1 MLKNTINKIRPYIKN
16 SIGVLLFLVCSIA
29 IYNKVLINQDWK
41 NIKEIFKGQLVSI
54 SFLNWLILCLL
65 MFANLFVESI
75 KWNVVIKHNN
85 PQSIY
90 KSLQSVFIG
99 QAFAF
104 FTPNRIGEYAGRTM
118 FLNAGNKLMGIA
130 QMAWTSYAQLLITI
144 VLGTMA
150 LYFNLSAYAVLNKSW
165 LFWVQLLSPF
175 VGLLAIFFFFYNNAW
190 KGWLSPLN
198 ILQIKNSVKF
208 QLLGWSLIK
217 YVCFLVQY
225 ILLAKLLKMDLPI
238 YTLSMSLSIMF
249 LCLSI
254 LPTISATEWVVRGQV
269 LIMIL
274 TPFYSNNITVVSLS
288 SIIWGINFLIP
299 AILGTMLL
307 LGYRM
312 KN

>member
-90 KSLQSVFIG
+90 KSLKSVFIG

>member
-150 LYFNLSAYAVLNKSW
+150 LYFNLSAYTVLNKSW